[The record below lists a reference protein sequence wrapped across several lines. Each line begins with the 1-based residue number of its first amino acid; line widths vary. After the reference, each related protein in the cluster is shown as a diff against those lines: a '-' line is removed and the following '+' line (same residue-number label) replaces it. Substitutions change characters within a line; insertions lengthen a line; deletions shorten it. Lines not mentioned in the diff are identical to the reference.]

1 MKKLIFGVALMLC
14 GVICGTGWL
23 IAHCCAC
30 VEAGAWSTVMNIF
43 GFGSRDG
50 WIIILFYVISVVGM
64 IISLKGLKE
73 DKR

>member
-1 MKKLIFGVALMLC
+1 MKRLMWGVSLMLC

-30 VEAGAWSTVMNIF
+30 VEPGAWSTVMNIF
-43 GFGSRDG
+43 VSMDG
-50 WIIILFYVISVVGM
+50 WLIILFYVISVIGV

-73 DKR
+73 DK